1 MKILDQEENLLAYII
16 RFEDI
21 KDGKNFITSN
31 DAEFQ
36 LASFNLSD
44 DTVIERHYHPK
55 QERKIKYTNEV
66 LIVLD
71 GELEVDIYD
80 NEKNHIQSVNLK
92 SLDTIALIDG
102 GHGISFNSQTK
113 FIEVKQ
119 GPYNEKTDKKR
130 F

>member
-1 MKILDQEENLLAYII
+1 MKILDQEKNLLAYII

-21 KDGKNFITSN
+21 KEGKNFITSN

-36 LASFNLSD
+36 LASFDLSD

-80 NEKNHIQSVNLK
+80 NEKNHIQTVNLK

>member
-21 KDGKNFITSN
+21 KEGKNFITSN

-44 DTVIERHYHPK
+44 NTVIERHYHPK

-80 NEKNHIQSVNLK
+80 NEKNHIQTVNLK

>member
-21 KDGKNFITSN
+21 KEGKNFITSN

-36 LASFNLSD
+36 LGSFDLSD

-80 NEKNHIQSVNLK
+80 NEKNHIQTVNLK

>member
-21 KDGKNFITSN
+21 KEGKDFITSN

-80 NEKNHIQSVNLK
+80 NEKNHIQTVNLK